1 MFIQNFTCFSTSI
14 FLSKN
19 RQGNVNS
26 FCIVQF
32 SRSFLNFVV
41 VISFRRLCYYITS
54 FRVCQEVFQ
63 NLFLNFSWFFRFRR
77 DLGSFSLAFR
87 KLIYY
92 IISFQVCQEAFS
104 KFIFEFLFKL
114 FKIRFNRLSFLLKQL
129 IYYITLFLICQEV
142 FQSFLNFFLISDHLV
157 VFLSCSRDSFYII
170 LSLLEKVN
178 TFFKNNLKNIAQ
190 LVFRVLHKIYF
201 SEYRK

>member
-32 SRSFLNFVV
+32 SRSSLNSVV

-63 NLFLNFSWFFRFRR
+63 TFFEFFLIFLVSDVISEVSRSLFASLSIISYLFEFVKRFF
-77 DLGSFSLAFR
+77 
-87 KLIYY
+87 KIYFW
-92 IISFQVCQEAFS
+92 ISFQT
-104 KFIFEFLFKL
+104 
-114 FKIRFNRLSFLLKQL
+114 FKIWFNSLSLLSKQL
-129 IYYITLFLICQEV
+129 IYYITLFSICQEV
-142 FQSFLNFFLISDHLV
+142 FQTFLKFFLDFRSLCD
-157 VFLSCSRDSFYII
+157 VFKPFSRQ
-170 LSLLEKVN
+170 LLYYTLFV
-178 TFFKNNLKNIAQ
+178 
-190 LVFRVLHKIYF
+190 
-201 SEYRK
+201 RKSQPLFQK